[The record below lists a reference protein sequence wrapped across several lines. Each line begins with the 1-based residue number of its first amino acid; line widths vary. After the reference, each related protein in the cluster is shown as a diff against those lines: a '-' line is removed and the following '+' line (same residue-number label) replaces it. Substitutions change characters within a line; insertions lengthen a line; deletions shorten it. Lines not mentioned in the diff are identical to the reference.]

1 MAAIDWDMVVL
12 LAPDMSAVDDDA
24 QDEILAYVNAHYDA
38 DIFNGGEDG
47 AECKMARIHLAIHR
61 GYGSLPGAATTPGAV
76 TAETGGGLSVAYAVP
91 DGWDLDDL
99 KTSAAGRFVLSITG
113 SSLARVWVPLGDV
126 QTTSVDEGEWWV

>member
-12 LAPDMSAVDDDA
+12 LASDMSAVDEDA
-24 QDEILAYVNAHYDA
+24 QTEILAYVNAHYDA

-61 GYGSLPGAATTPGAV
+61 GYGSLPGAASSPGAV
-76 TAETGGGLSVAYAVP
+76 TAETGGGLSVTYAVP
-91 DGWDLDDL
+91 EGWDLDDL

-126 QTTSVDEGEWWV
+126 RTSCSDPGWDW